1 VQAPFD
7 PPKTNADMR
16 KNRGAF
22 VNRKRPKQIVIRL
35 SEQEFEDLKIKVEQ
49 SGKNQQQY
57 IIEALTKK
65 RVVNTDGLK
74 EVAGELKRQGN
85 NLNQIAKRLNQM
97 EPVSYGQF
105 QEDIK
110 EFTQIWQLLKQSLQ
124 ELG

>member
-1 VQAPFD
+1 
-7 PPKTNADMR
+7 M
-16 KNRGAF
+16 
-22 VNRKRPKQIVIRL
+22 NRKRPKQIVIRL
-35 SEQEFEDLKIKVEQ
+35 SEQEYEELKIKVEQ

>member
-1 VQAPFD
+1 
-7 PPKTNADMR
+7 M
-16 KNRGAF
+16 
-22 VNRKRPKQIVIRL
+22 NRKRPKQIVIRL

-49 SGKNQQQY
+49 SGKTQQQY
-57 IIEALTKK
+57 IIEALTQK

-97 EPVSYGQF
+97 DPISYGQF

-124 ELG
+124 KLG

>member
-1 VQAPFD
+1 
-7 PPKTNADMR
+7 M
-16 KNRGAF
+16 
-22 VNRKRPKQIVIRL
+22 NRKRPKQIVIRL

-49 SGKNQQQY
+49 SGKTQQQY

-65 RVVNTDGLK
+65 RVVNTDCLK

-124 ELG
+124 KLG

>member
-1 VQAPFD
+1 
-7 PPKTNADMR
+7 M
-16 KNRGAF
+16 
-22 VNRKRPKQIVIRL
+22 NRKRPKQIVIRL

-49 SGKNQQQY
+49 SGKTQQQY

-65 RVVNTDGLK
+65 RVVNTDALK

-124 ELG
+124 KLG

>member
-1 VQAPFD
+1 
-7 PPKTNADMR
+7 M
-16 KNRGAF
+16 
-22 VNRKRPKQIVIRL
+22 NRKRPKQIVIRL

-65 RVVNTDGLK
+65 PVVNTDGLK

-97 EPVSYGQF
+97 KPVSYGQF

>member
-1 VQAPFD
+1 
-7 PPKTNADMR
+7 M
-16 KNRGAF
+16 
-22 VNRKRPKQIVIRL
+22 NRKRPKQIVIRL

-49 SGKNQQQY
+49 SGKTQQQY

-65 RVVNTDGLK
+65 RVENTDGLK

-97 EPVSYGQF
+97 DPISYGQF

-110 EFTQIWQLLKQSLQ
+110 EFTQIWQLLKQYLQ
-124 ELG
+124 KQA